1 MAPLTGKLVSK
12 TKIVSSGDVF
22 HELWSSTPHH
32 VANISPEKVQ
42 GCDLHEGDF
51 GKAGSIIC
59 WRYVHEGKKKI
70 AKQVIETI
78 DEENKSITFKMLEGD
93 LMELYKS
100 FLITIHVDTKGE
112 DNLVTWTLDY
122 EKLHE
127 DVEDPNSF
135 MEFLIHLTKD
145 IESHHLQ

>member
-1 MAPLTGKLVSK
+1 M
-12 TKIVSSGDVF
+12 
-22 HELWSSTPHH
+22 
-32 VANISPEKVQ
+32 
-42 GCDLHEGDF
+42 
-51 GKAGSIIC
+51 
-59 WRYVHEGKKKI
+59 
-70 AKQVIETI
+70 AKQVIESI

-100 FLITIHVDTKGE
+100 FIISIHVDTKGE

-127 DVEDPNSF
+127 DVEDPNSLT
-135 MEFLIHLTKD
+135 EFFIHLTKD